1 LWRLADDGAVAIS
14 SILWHCGV
22 VVSRASSFDTEP
34 VAAPA
39 DESRL
44 IEVLRRAL
52 EERGAGASAARLLS
66 MGGEPIEV
74 PGSVLEL
81 LERVVH
87 ALAAGDAVA
96 VLPVHAELT
105 TQEAADLLNVSR
117 PYLIGLLDDGALP
130 FERTAGG
137 HRRLRLAD
145 VLAYKHVRDDDRRAA
160 LDEMSSEAERLGLRF

>member
-1 LWRLADDGAVAIS
+1 VAR
-14 SILWHCGV
+14 G
-22 VVSRASSFDTEP
+22 ASSFDTEP

-44 IEVLRRAL
+44 IELLRRAL
-52 EERGAGASAARLLS
+52 DEPSAARLLS
-66 MGGEPIEV
+66 LGGELIEV

-81 LERVVH
+81 LVRVVH

-130 FERTAGG
+130 YERTAGG

-160 LDEMSSEAERLGLRF
+160 LHEMSSEAERLGLRY